1 MTNYFEGIQTLTE
14 LKTQYKKL
22 AMVFHPDKGGDTE
35 KMKAINNEYE
45 KLFNILKDSYNQQAK
60 AQGTHETNEMPEQ
73 YRDIIL
79 NIMDLDGIEI
89 ELVGSWI
96 WISGNTKDH
105 RETLKANGCLWASKK
120 LMWYWRPEEYK
131 TYSKKTK
138 DMNEI
143 RSKYGSEKIVNN
155 TKSLK

>member
-22 AMVFHPDKGGDTE
+22 AMMFHPDRGGDVE
-35 KMKAINNEYE
+35 QMKALNNEYDR
-45 KLFNILKDSYNQQAK
+45 LFEILKHGYNEQAK

-79 NIMDLDGIEI
+79 NIMDLEGIEI

-105 RETLKANGCLWASKK
+105 RDILKANGCLWAPKK

-138 DMNEI
+138 GMDEI